1 MGQDFSKRFAIVVR
15 HDLEPWQ
22 ITNTIA
28 HIAAKLGRDVQ
39 QFDSGD
45 SFMTK
50 DNVSIPR
57 NSQYPIIVLRAGS
70 SEKLRPLLS
79 GIQAAQLPHLAF
91 VREMLDFSDDA
102 ELQMA
107 LSKKSES
114 EVEYL
119 GIGMFGENQQVKQLT
134 KEFGLWK

>member
-28 HIAAKLGRDVQ
+28 HIAAKLGRTVE
-39 QFDSGD
+39 QFD
-45 SFMTK
+45 
-50 DNVSIPR
+50 
-57 NSQYPIIVLRAGS
+57 NSQYPIIVRRATS
-70 SEKLRPLLS
+70 SEELRLLLS

-91 VREMLDFSDDA
+91 VREMLDLSDDA

-107 LSKKSES
+107 LSKKAES

>member
-22 ITNTIA
+22 ITNVIA
-28 HIAAKLGRDVQ
+28 HIAAKIGHAVE
-39 QFDSGD
+39 QFDTGD
-45 SFMTK
+45 SFTMK
-50 DNVSIPR
+50 DGVSIPR

-70 SEKLRPLLS
+70 SEELRPLLS
-79 GIQAAQLPHLAF
+79 GIRAAQLPHLAF

-107 LSKKSES
+107 LSKKAES

-119 GIGMFGENQQVKQLT
+119 GIGMFGDNQEVKQLT
-134 KEFGLWK
+134 KGFSLWK